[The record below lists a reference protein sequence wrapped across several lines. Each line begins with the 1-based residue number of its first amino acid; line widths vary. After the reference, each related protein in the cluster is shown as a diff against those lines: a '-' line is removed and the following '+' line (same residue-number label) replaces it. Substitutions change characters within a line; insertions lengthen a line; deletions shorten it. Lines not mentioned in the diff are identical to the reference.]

1 MKNVLKKH
9 ISLAIDATLPSNNH
23 SRFRNNVSERI
34 YKLIMTLMMKLEMKN
49 WNTVLT
55 EKQQKYQHYHLK

>member
-34 YKLIMTLMMKLEMKN
+34 
-49 WNTVLT
+49 
-55 EKQQKYQHYHLK
+55 